1 MVDFAPAQAALRFR
15 RVQQLARHYG
25 LDGVLLVPGVDGK
38 YGPSTHAIGYLL
50 EGRSNRDTLDVN
62 KLGDQ
67 LEDVVVLVT
76 PGDVQIYVPSPELQE
91 QLRQL
96 LLPSP
101 LPSLRLFGPT
111 PAEASDPDALEENK
125 LASFVHMLR
134 GCKRLGIP
142 CGLAATATA
151 AGAGAAGATANGGP
165 PQGSLPRLGAG
176 ELVALER
183 WPLLQAYG
191 LEGVGRSGFFTMNFE
206 VYDVQAALSALAYGE
221 LDGRAA
227 AVLAGGGGEGGAG
240 VLRQHWDEMLLA
252 LGGKAA
258 GGRGALSEKQVAE
271 PLVGYFAYGLL
282 RPVPGVEQA
291 REGRGTVVLPPRVV
305 FGPRS
310 SDDAAAPEAAPLSSC
325 GPGPGGP
332 GGLLPPLHGV
342 VEAAD
347 PRSGLRAARTLFLCR
362 GAAGRDVFADLDAE
376 AEEGYSFSGLLAA
389 GGWGPAAAE
398 AVGLMR
404 LYAALVE
411 AARAAMAHFATAD
424 NATGLTAKA
433 VAQEELARRAEQLGV
448 AGGAGGV
455 SGAAL
460 AARLRFS
467 LLQFDHANRVTAPAV
482 RGSRQLKVLR
492 LSLPDVSARA
502 TSGPYAGLRLGGLVY
517 GDTFIDLPPAAAAAA
532 ATASSAGAA
541 ATAAAP
547 AAQQQLL
554 LVLTDSIPALAAV
567 PAGGPEE
574 QLAGRALRSLGAVV
588 GGGGAAARA
597 AGGAAPQLQQQQ
609 QSQLA
614 RDQSRR
620 AGAVAA
626 ADSQALAARVRARNR
641 EAAAA
646 DGVTLPDSEE
656 DEEAE
661 EEEDAAA
668 AAANNAAGGAAAG
681 AGGGGSP
688 IRPPPEEALG
698 RLLTLGGGD
707 DAVLLTGAPA
717 CPAVSGT
724 LYCFSAGLVF
734 VEAVSRAVWTLDIRG
749 SGGGGGG
756 EGAAAEA
763 VAAAA
768 AAVANGSSISGAGGG
783 GLQAITMQ
791 QLPVAAALGLGG
803 GGAEAGGGGG
813 LMSGGSLGEAVVF
826 RGGAGP
832 GAGACGLAPACHL
845 TVNTHLALALA
856 AMSPAARR
864 FIITTVLPAWQQT
877 LREAAAAAEEEG
889 GGGGGAASY
898 LKDMDAPNP
907 FPAALHREHAFAIRS
922 STAGGLPKAW
932 PALVA
937 PDAAVEAALAA
948 LDAAEVRQH
957 LSGTHPHVEALLLQP
972 PPPATAAAGG
982 GATAGEPPIGLALVV
997 GLPGGDQAP
1006 VAAALT
1012 AMLSGAAEGSS
1023 SSSSS
1028 SAARVALLPA
1038 AAGPLTAADFAAAL
1052 SAAVQH
1058 RRSGGHSHHHHAHH
1072 PHSGGGGSGGTGA
1085 QPPLQ
1090 HLVIA
1095 TASHV
1100 GLPEQLA
1107 MLAAA
1112 MLGGSSS
1119 NCLAGAAAAAAGGLG
1134 AWHLHTVAVCVAG
1147 ETLEEEPARSALA
1160 AGALAQLAPGY
1171 VDVVVVGGV
1180 DAARAAA
1187 AAALVADRLP
1197 VVATVRSGRPQL
1209 LLGREVL
1216 LPPAAERL
1224 ARRGAPG
1231 AVAGRRWAPL
1241 VANVGGGGGGSGGGG
1256 LLGPLQAV
1264 RVAFDGPL
1272 DVAKLKQ
1279 ELRGLGIPQDAATAP
1294 ALPLAD
1300 TAADGSAAESG
1311 LVAVTGC
1318 VRLPPPPAPAN
1329 GTTPPAAAA
1338 AAAGGGATTVWELL
1352 GSRGA
1357 VLRSR
1362 EWALGG
1368 GGAGG
1373 GVVLVGG
1380 PKLPAG
1386 AAMEAPA
1393 QAGGELTFIGTGA
1406 AVEEGALR
1414 RLLGRCAGGGGA
1426 AAAAAAAPAA
1436 AAATGAA
1443 ATSSGGGGVPGCAA
1457 EVTAEQ
1463 RAAIRAARAWEPLPP
1478 GYCYNGTQYFDAF
1491 GDASLDHPD
1500 MDRFVEEWV
1509 AEQQAKAAEATAAA
1523 CERAAAIAVVRVE
1536 GPVRL

>member
-1 MVDFAPAQAALRFR
+1 MVSLDFEFEPAQAALRFR
-15 RVQQLARHYG
+15 RVQQLARHHG
-25 LDGVLLVPGVDGK
+25 LDGVLLVPGVDGR
-38 YGPSTHAIGYLL
+38 YGPSTHAVGYLL

-62 KLGDQ
+62 KLADQ
-67 LEDVVVLVT
+67 LEDAVVLVT
-76 PGDVQIYVPSPELQE
+76 PGEVQLYVPSPELHA
-91 QLRQL
+91 QLREL
-96 LLPSP
+96 LLPH
-101 LPSLRLFGPT
+101 LASLRLLGPT
-111 PAEASDPDALEENK
+111 AAEAADPDALEENK
-125 LASFVHMLR
+125 LAAFVHMLR

-142 CGLAATATA
+142 CGLAASPA
-151 AGAGAAGATANGGP
+151 AAASAAAAAAANGGP
-165 PQGSLPRLGAG
+165 PAGSLPRLGAG

-206 VYDVQAALSALAYGE
+206 VYDVQAALGAAVYGK

-227 AVLAGGGGEGGAG
+227 AVLGGEGAA

-258 GGRGALSEKQVAE
+258 GQRGGLSEKQVAE

-282 RPVPGVEQA
+282 REVPGVEQ
-291 REGRGTVVLPPRVV
+291 TVVLPPRVV

-310 SDDAAAPEAAPLSSC
+310 SDDAAAPEAAPLAAC
-325 GPGPGGP
+325 GPAAG
-332 GGLLPPLHGV
+332 LPPLHAV

-347 PRSGLRAARTLFLCR
+347 PRSGLRAARSCFLCR
-362 GAAGRDVFADLDAE
+362 GAAERDVFADLDAE
-376 AEEGYSFSGLLAA
+376 AEEGFSAAAALVA
-389 GGWGPAAAE
+389 GGWGAAAAE

-424 NATGLTAKA
+424 NATGHSAKA
-433 VAQEELARRAEQLGV
+433 VAQEVLARRAEQLGV
-448 AGGAGGV
+448 AGGAGGAPG
-455 SGAAL
+455 SAL

-502 TSGPYAGLRLGGLVY
+502 AAGPYAGTRLGGLVY
-517 GDTFIDLPPAAAAAA
+517 GDTFIDLPA
-532 ATASSAGAA
+532 ATAA
-541 ATAAAP
+541 ATAAGGATATVATAAP
-547 AAQQQLL
+547 PL
-554 LVLTDSIPALAAV
+554 LVLTEGIPVLAAV

-574 QLAGRALRSLGAVV
+574 ELAGRALRSLGAVV
-588 GGGGAAARA
+588 GGEWAGGGGAAARA
-597 AGGAAPQLQQQQ
+597 AGAVAPPQQ
-609 QSQLA
+609 QLA

-646 DGVTLPDSEE
+646 DGVTLPPDSDE
-656 DEEAE
+656 DGGG
-661 EEEDAAA
+661 ED
-668 AAANNAAGGAAAG
+668 AAANNAAGAPA
-681 AGGGGSP
+681 
-688 IRPPPEEALG
+688 RPPPEEALG

-717 CPAVSGT
+717 CPALAGT
-724 LYCFSAGLVF
+724 LYCFTGGLVF
-734 VEAVSRAVWTLDIRG
+734 VEAASRAVWTLDIRG
-749 SGGGGGG
+749 DGG
-756 EGAAAEA
+756 
-763 VAAAA
+763 AAA
-768 AAVANGSSISGAGGG
+768 AAVADGSSTTTTSASGG

-791 QLPVAAALGLGG
+791 QLPVAAALALGG
-803 GGAEAGGGGG
+803 GGGGGEVGGGGG
-813 LMSGGSLGEAVVF
+813 LSGTSLGEAVVF
-826 RGGAGP
+826 RGSAP
-832 GAGACGLAPACHL
+832 ACGLAPAAHL

-864 FIITTVLPAWQQT
+864 FIITIVLPAWQQT
-877 LREAAAAAEEEG
+877 CREAAAAAEEGAG
-889 GGGGGAASY
+889 GGGGDGGAAGY

-907 FPAALHREHAFAIRS
+907 FPAPLHREHAFAIRS
-922 STAGGLPKAW
+922 STAGGAGKSW

-937 PDAAVEAALAA
+937 ADAEVEGALAA
-948 LDAAEVRQH
+948 LDDAELRHH
-957 LSGTHPHVEALLLQP
+957 LSGAHPHVEALLLQP
-972 PPPATAAAGG
+972 PAPATAAA
-982 GATAGEPPIGLALVV
+982 EPPIGLALVV
-997 GLPGGDQAP
+997 GLPGADQAP
-1006 VAAALT
+1006 VAAALA
-1012 AMLSGAAEGSS
+1012 AMLSGAAEGAAAAGGAAAAAS
-1023 SSSSS
+1023 
-1028 SAARVALLPA
+1028 ARVALLPA
-1038 AAGPLTAADFAAAL
+1038 AAGPLTAADFAKALAA
-1052 SAAVQH
+1052 AAQH
-1058 RRSGGHSHHHHAHH
+1058 RRTGHGHHHHHHA
-1072 PHSGGGGSGGTGA
+1072 SA

-1119 NCLAGAAAAAAGGLG
+1119 GTGGATAAAGGLA
-1134 AWHLHTVAVCVAG
+1134 AWNLHSVVVCVAG

-1171 VDVVVVGGV
+1171 VDVTVVGGV

-1187 AAALVADRLP
+1187 AAALVAARLP
-1197 VVATVRSGRPQL
+1197 GVPTVRSGRPQL

-1216 LPPAAERL
+1216 LPPPAERL
-1224 ARRGAPG
+1224 ARRGAAS
-1231 AVAGRRWAPL
+1231 AVAARRWAPL
-1241 VANVGGGGGGSGGGG
+1241 VAAGGGGGSGSGAGG

-1264 RVAFDGPL
+1264 RVSFEGPL

-1279 ELRGLGIPQDAATAP
+1279 ELRGLGIPQDAATVP

-1300 TAADGSAAESG
+1300 TTVDGAAAVPG

-1329 GTTPPAAAA
+1329 GTPATA
-1338 AAAGGGATTVWELL
+1338 VWELL
-1352 GSRGA
+1352 GSRSA

-1362 EWALGG
+1362 EWALGA
-1368 GGAGG
+1368 AGG
-1373 GVVLVGG
+1373 GGGGGEGILVGG
-1380 PKLPAG
+1380 PKLPQA
-1386 AAMEAPA
+1386 EA
-1393 QAGGELTFIGTGA
+1393 AGGELTFVGTGS
-1406 AVEEGALR
+1406 AVDEGALR
-1414 RLLGRCAGGGGA
+1414 RLLGRCAGGAAVAAPGAASGA
-1426 AAAAAAAPAA
+1426 AAA
-1436 AAATGAA
+1436 
-1443 ATSSGGGGVPGCAA
+1443 VPSCAA
-1457 EVTAEQ
+1457 DVTPEQ
-1463 RAAIRAARAWEPLPP
+1463 RAAIRAARAWEPLPA

-1491 GDASLDHPD
+1491 GDASLEHPD
-1500 MDRFVEEWV
+1500 MARFVEEWV
-1509 AEQQAKAAEATAAA
+1509 AEQQAQAAEATAAA

-1536 GPVRL
+1536 GPQRL